1 MTTYTIYLGATP
13 IATTDGTDYTYAVWR
28 RTVELAEVIGTTA
41 SLVWDDTR
49 EVVEEY
55 DPDQLDIEDEE
66 DPWDEDEE
74 YLNGDEEMGFD
85 PYEGCYT
92 WDC

>member
-1 MTTYTIYLGATP
+1 MATYKIFLNTRP
-13 IATTDGTDYTYAVWR
+13 IATVEGTECAYSAYRKAC
-28 RTVELAEVIGTTA
+28 EFAEIVGKTA
-41 SLVWDDTR
+41 SLVWAETGEVIASSDD
-49 EVVEEY
+49 E
-55 DPDQLDIEDEE
+55 EE

>member
-1 MTTYTIYLGATP
+1 MLTVNASTAEALRTLCIVNLGHEHPTTIEVFSLLEEGYE
-13 IATTDGTDYTYAVWR
+13 V
-28 RTVELAEVIGTTA
+28 LA
-41 SLVWDDTR
+41 
-49 EVVEEY
+49 
-55 DPDQLDIEDEE
+55 IEAFAKGFLARLNEEE

-92 WDC
+92 FDC

>member
-1 MTTYTIYLGATP
+1 MTTLDKAIRTFGFEDARTIT
-13 IATTDGTDYTYAVWR
+13 IAMLEEQGKT
-28 RTVELAEVIGTTA
+28 ELAEKLFKTLT
-41 SLVWDDTR
+41 DD
-49 EVVEEY
+49 EEY
-55 DPDQLDIEDEE
+55 EE